1 MDPAVAWFQ
10 EEQDGPAKRIW
21 LQIWDTISEM
31 DQNST
36 VNTVERQASKQES
49 MGNHETPPANNNGGN
64 NGNGG
69 GNGNGGTLERNYYN
83 PSRRKAGST
92 VDNKASTYNMNKFHE
107 RLVGKHGGCPW
118 RPHTFNYGRGVIGL
132 HQEIEHFFAH
142 MVPTSIE
149 HSLRVEV
156 VNKIECVVLSLWPG
170 ARVEVFGS
178 FRTGLYLP
186 TSDIDLVVIGRWDKL
201 PLRTLETE
209 LTNRCIAEPMSVRV
223 LDKASVPIIKLT
235 DRESQVKVDIS
246 FNMQSGVQSAE
257 LIKSYKRKYPV
268 LSKLVLVLK
277 QFLLQR
283 DLNEVFTGGISSY
296 SLILMCIS
304 FLQLHPRQNMREKAN
319 LGVLLLEFLELY
331 GRKFN
336 YMKTGISIKNGGR
349 YIPKEELQK
358 EMVDGHRP
366 SLLCIED
373 PLTAGNDIGRS
384 SYGALQVK
392 QAFEYAYI
400 VLTQAV
406 SPLNTGLNDC
416 SRHSI
421 LGRIIRVTDEV
432 VDYRDWVAKTF
443 ESRLPVSQPSSPSLN
458 QQKQNMN
465 RRRGS
470 ISSVDTSEESMD
482 SDGDSNSASREVSPT
497 CPPHTS
503 TDGGNFHHIPQQQFH
518 VHQPP
523 PVIVAPEE
531 QQQQQLEHSNPP
543 PPPQQIVLSTQPNL
557 IQRQQQNMANTS
569 YHPHAH
575 VSSIHSQR
583 TSQQQQPSSAQNNNG
598 IIMEEMVNVRSSG
611 ASGQPS
617 NNMPAVMPVTMVQP
631 PPPAVS
637 SYPQQ
642 HYQQQIQF
650 INSRL
655 AANARANGGA
665 DVSGHG
671 GGSQQQQQQHQ
682 SQGQQQGQQLQ
693 ISVSTGGRH
702 VSKPRRNS
710 MLTRAVAEAAASTS
724 MAKATTE
731 NDSSSS
737 GGTYGDKSG
746 GSSSGSLKESHHLMH
761 NRATGG
767 QSMQQRQKPK
777 RKKMPGEK
785 KTERGC
791 SSSASSSSS
800 SHQSA
805 KESPIVS
812 R

>member
-21 LQIWDTISEM
+21 QQIWDTFSEM
-31 DQNST
+31 DGNTAVST
-36 VNTVERQASKQES
+36 LIERQQSK
-49 MGNHETPPANNNGGN
+49 GETPHESNGGA
-64 NGNGG
+64 GG
-69 GNGNGGTLERNYYN
+69 GGGTLERNYYN

-92 VDNKASTYNMNKFHE
+92 LDNKASTYNMNKFHE

-118 RPHTFNYGRGVIGL
+118 RPHKFIYERGVAGL
-132 HQEIEHFFAH
+132 HQEIEHFFSH
-142 MVPTSIE
+142 MIPTNTE
-149 HSLRVEV
+149 HALRVCV
-156 VNKIECVVLSLWPG
+156 VSKIECVVLSLWPT

-186 TSDIDLVVIGRWDKL
+186 TSDIDLVVIGQWDKL

-209 LTNRCIAEPMSVRV
+209 LTNRRIAEPMSLRV

-304 FLQLHPRQNMREKAN
+304 FLQLHPRQNIREKAN

-400 VLTQAV
+400 VLAQAV
-406 SPLNTGLNDC
+406 SPLNTELNDC
-416 SRHSI
+416 SRNSI

-432 VDYRDWVAKTF
+432 VDYRDWVLKTF
-443 ESRLPVSQPSSPSLN
+443 ETRLIVSQPSSPSL
-458 QQKQNMN
+458 QQQQQNLA

-470 ISSVDTSEESMD
+470 TSSLDTSEESMD
-482 SDGDSNSASREVSPT
+482 SDGDSNSASRDVSPT
-497 CPPHTS
+497 STTHTT
-503 TDGGNFHHIPQQQFH
+503 TDGNFHHIPVPHQQQYLVQQPVVQTSTNPATIVLEDALEATSANLIARQQIIVPAPYHPH
-518 VHQPP
+518 VHQ
-523 PVIVAPEE
+523 
-531 QQQQQLEHSNPP
+531 H
-543 PPPQQIVLSTQPNL
+543 PQ
-557 IQRQQQNMANTS
+557 M
-569 YHPHAH
+569 
-575 VSSIHSQR
+575 HSQR
-583 TSQQQQPSSAQNNNG
+583 TTQQQTQSTQNNG
-598 IIMEEMVNVRSSG
+598 IIMEEMLNVRSSV
-611 ASGQPS
+611 SPNQPS
-617 NNMPAVMPVTMVQP
+617 MPVVLPVTMVQP
-631 PPPAVS
+631 VT
-637 SYPQQ
+637 YPQQ
-642 HYQQQIQF
+642 HFQQQLHY

-655 AANARANGGA
+655 SAGGR
-665 DVSGHG
+665 G
-671 GGSQQQQQQHQ
+671 GEMS
-682 SQGQQQGQQLQ
+682 SQQQGQGQPQGQMQ
-693 ISVSTGGRH
+693 ISVGNATSGRQ

-710 MLTRAVAEAAASTS
+710 ILTRAVAEAAASTS
-724 MAKATTE
+724 MAKTVE

-746 GSSSGSLKESHHLMH
+746 GSSNGSQKDIHHQTQMMH
-761 NRATGG
+761 HKGG
-767 QSMQQRQKPK
+767 TVQRKNPK

-785 KTERGC
+785 KNERGC